1 MRKYNW
7 KKILINTC
15 WILAGAGTMVLLGAA
30 MQTKNRKTCTNI
42 NIEITGA
49 ERHMFID
56 EKDVL
61 QLLNAAGQVV
71 GTASAALDLR
81 QMERNVEQ
89 NPWVSNAEMF
99 IDNNRVLQVRLE
111 ERQPVARVFNLQGES
126 FYLDS
131 AGLRL
136 PLSDKLSARVP
147 VFTGFPSNKPVLAHP
162 DSLVLQ
168 DLVAIGKYILA
179 DSFWMAQVAQ
189 VDIIPGGTY
198 ELIPVL
204 GDHTIAIGNAEDL
217 QGKFSR
223 LYTFYRKAWIQ
234 NGINTYEKL
243 DVQYDKQVVAVRKG
257 TTKALMDSARARALM
272 AAITVPVPVTD
283 TAAVK
288 INPAPAVVKTV
299 PPAAKLDT
307 LKNNKKNQ
315 KPLTK
320 KAKTKVTKK
329 TANPKPSVQKPPQA
343 KAVLQKTQPQL

>member
-7 KKILINTC
+7 KNILINTC
-15 WILAGAGTMVLLGAA
+15 WILAGAGTIVLLGAA
-30 MQTKNRKTCTNI
+30 MQSKSRKTCTDI

-61 QLLNAAGQVV
+61 QLLKASGPVE
-71 GTASAALDLR
+71 GTPVSALNLR
-81 QMERNVEQ
+81 QMELSVEK

-99 IDNNRVLQVRLE
+99 LDNNRVLQVRLE

-126 FYLDS
+126 FYIDS

-147 VFTGFPSNKPVLAHP
+147 VFTGFPSNKAVLSHP
-162 DSLVLQ
+162 DSLMLQ
-168 DLVAIGKYILA
+168 DVVSIGRYILA

-198 ELIPVL
+198 ELIPVI
-204 GDHTIAIGNAEDL
+204 GDHTIALGTADDL
-217 QGKFSR
+217 DAKFSR
-223 LYTFYRKAWIQ
+223 LFTFYRKAWVQ

-243 DVQYDKQVVAVRKG
+243 DVQYAKQVVAVRKG
-257 TTKALMDSARARALM
+257 TAKALMDSVRAKELM
-272 AAITVPVPVTD
+272 ASMILPPADSAAEKTKPVPEIAKAATPVT
-283 TAAVK
+283 
-288 INPAPAVVKTV
+288 
-299 PPAAKLDT
+299 KLDT

-320 KAKTKVTKK
+320 KAKTKAKTKPVQQKPVT
-329 TANPKPSVQKPPQA
+329 PKPPEA
-343 KAVLQKTQPQL
+343 KAVLPKTQQQL